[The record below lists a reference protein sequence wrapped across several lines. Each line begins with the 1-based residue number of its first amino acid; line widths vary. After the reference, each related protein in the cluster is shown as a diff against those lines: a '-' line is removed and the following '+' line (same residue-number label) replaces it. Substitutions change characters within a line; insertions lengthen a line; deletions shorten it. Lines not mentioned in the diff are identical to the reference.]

1 MFEPLDQSEAEKR
14 TSSKRDMRIIWAVVL
29 VVTVAVVV
37 AAFA

>member
-14 TSSKRDMRIIWAVVL
+14 TNSKRDMRIIWAVVL
-29 VVTVAVVV
+29 IVIVGVVL